1 MPTVTRRSVLK
12 SALAAAPAL
21 ALGRVARAADTGPIT
36 FTSWGGSTQDAQKA
50 AWAQPFAGSTGI
62 AVKQDGPTDY
72 GKFKSMVDAGQVS
85 WDVVDVEADFAYR
98 AAAQG
103 LLEKLDFS
111 VIDKSR
117 LDLRF
122 VFDYGVG
129 SFFFAFVLAYNTQGV
144 KGAAPTGWDALFD
157 LARYPGKRAL
167 YKWPSAGVIEIAL
180 LADGVTPDKLYP
192 LDLDRAFRKLT
203 TIKPQ
208 ILWWGSGAQS
218 QQLVASGEAALGMF
232 WNGRIHY
239 LEQEQAPVAAVWA
252 QNLTFSD
259 MLVVPK
265 GTRNRAAAMR
275 FIAEATSAK
284 AQAAFDNATAY
295 APIHLD
301 AVALLDKGIA
311 AASPTAHTQ
320 GQISLDAQYWAANGA
335 AIAERWNAWQVA

>member
-1 MPTVTRRSVLK
+1 MLYMNRRSVLV
-12 SALAAAPAL
+12 SSLAALSSL
-21 ALGRVARAADTGPIT
+21 AVRRTAFAADAGALT

-50 AWAQPFAGSTGI
+50 AWAQPFTTSSGFT
-62 AVKQDGPTDY
+62 VKQDGPTDY
-72 GKFKSMVDAGQVS
+72 GKFKSMVDAGAVS
-85 WDVVDVEADFAYR
+85 WDVVDVEADFAHR

-111 VIDKSR
+111 VIDRSR
-117 LDLRF
+117 LDPRF

-129 SFFFAFVLAYNTQGV
+129 SFFFAFVLAYNTQALH
-144 KGAAPTGWDALFD
+144 GAAPAGWDALFD
-157 LARYPGKRAL
+157 LKKYPGKRAL
-167 YKWPSAGVIEIAL
+167 YKWPSAGVVEIAL

-192 LDLDRAFRKLT
+192 LDLDRAFRKLD
-203 TIKPQ
+203 TIKAS

-218 QQLVASGEAALGMF
+218 QQLIASGEASLGMF

-239 LEQEQAPVAAVWA
+239 LEQEKAPVAPVWK

-265 GTRNRAAAMR
+265 GTRNREAAMR

-301 AVALLDKGIA
+301 AVPLLDKSIA
-311 AASPTAHTQ
+311 ASSPTSHTDS
-320 GQISLDAQYWAANGA
+320 QIGLDAQYWATNGA